1 MSPSAPAT
9 PLPARIPALFRVGAI
24 ALALFLVAAMAGCVG
39 VKYTDQPLTTVDLTD
54 SVAPPEI
61 GTRVLAR
68 GDEWRNT
75 GVFVRK
81 GVPYRIMATA
91 KWRVGAFCHWS
102 DADGLGIYTPLCL
115 DLGGKRLK
123 GWSHGALIARVGEN
137 GPMFGV
143 GKSYTFT
150 AADDGI
156 LYLCINDAEAL
167 TWDNEGHADV
177 NISLARTPVA
187 TLPKPGAPQ
196 ATTQALPH
204 QTAPQTG
211 GAPPATPGARAKKK
225 SVSQA
230 EATTPAPA
238 QAPASPPP
246 SAGAEAPAQEPV
258 EPASIP
264 QGTSGL
270 RRVALVI
277 GNSAYPNA
285 PLRNPVNDARDMAAI
300 LRSLGFEVILRENAS
315 LRQMEEA
322 VDLLWVRLKGGG
334 AGLFFFAGHG
344 LQVAGRNYLVPV
356 DARLQAEQDVK
367 YRCMDAGLVLGRME
381 NAGNPLNIV
390 ILDACRNNPYAR
402 SWRSAN
408 EGLAKMDAPRGSLVA
423 YATAPDSVAAD
434 GSGKNGIYTGQ
445 LLKNLRT
452 PGIGIEE
459 LFKRVRIG
467 VLKESGNKQVPWES
481 SSLTGYFTF
490 NEAGR

>member
-1 MSPSAPAT
+1 MSPSAT
-9 PLPARIPALFRVGAI
+9 PLPPRIPALSRVGVL
-24 ALALFLVAAMAGCVG
+24 ALALCLAAAMAGCVG
-39 VKYTDQPLTTVDLTD
+39 VKYTDQPQTTVDLTEP
-54 SVAPPEI
+54 AAAPEI

-81 GVPYRIMATA
+81 GVQYRIMATA

-167 TWDNEGHADV
+167 AWDNEGHADV
-177 NISLARTPVA
+177 SIALARTPVA
-187 TLPKPGAPQ
+187 SLPKLPAAQMAPQ
-196 ATTQALPH
+196 AAAPAPAP
-204 QTAPQTG
+204 TA
-211 GAPPATPGARAKKK
+211 GAPATPGARAKKK
-225 SVSQA
+225 AVSQA
-230 EATTPAPA
+230 EASAPAPV
-238 QAPASPPP
+238 QAPASPPV
-246 SAGAEAPAQEPV
+246 SATAEAPAQEPV
-258 EPASIP
+258 APAARP
-264 QGTSGL
+264 QGSSGL

-277 GNSAYPNA
+277 GNGAYPNA
-285 PLRNPVNDARDMAAI
+285 PLRNPVNDARDMAAA
-300 LRSLGFEVILRENAS
+300 LRSLGFEVILRENTS

-322 VDLLWVRLKGGG
+322 VDLLWTRLKGGG
-334 AGLFFFAGHG
+334 TGLFFFAGHG

-381 NAGNPLNIV
+381 NAGNALNIV

-408 EGLAKMDAPRGSLVA
+408 EGLAKMDAPKGSLVA

-467 VLKESGNKQVPWES
+467 VLKESGDKQVPWES